1 MQNYKLWAALLAV
14 NTINLALQLVLL
26 WLRLGGGKA

>member
-1 MQNYKLWAALLAV
+1 MQNYKLWVALLAV

-26 WLRLGGGKA
+26 WLQLGGGKA